1 MPSISK
7 RLNALALEPVVT
19 APLLAAVL
27 YLRRSE
33 NLLKIPPV
41 LRTLLSSLK
50 TVKALSVLLGLGLA
64 GTLSEWLSDRVR
76 NNWNVDD
83 TWDWPKEIAVVTGG
97 AGGIGAFIVKKLAAK
112 GVKVM
117 VFDLQPPNEA
127 LRM

>member
-27 YLRRSE
+27 YLRRSD

>member
-112 GVKVM
+112 GLKVM